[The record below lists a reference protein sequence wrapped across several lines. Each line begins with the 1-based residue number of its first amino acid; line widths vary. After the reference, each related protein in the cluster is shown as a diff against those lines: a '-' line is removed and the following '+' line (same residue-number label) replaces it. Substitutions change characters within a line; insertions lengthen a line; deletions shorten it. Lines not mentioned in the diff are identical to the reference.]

1 MEEALRAAYCA
12 THYRYM
18 SVDGE
23 LLLIV
28 GSTNPALA
36 ALLRNRGADCAAVLT
51 AFNPGSVQQ
60 EPEWNLAAHSALQK
74 ELHTKGLECLP
85 GLHEDPT
92 GRWPAEAGLL
102 VPGMGCSE
110 AHAIAARYG
119 QLAFLWC
126 NASAIPQLIETT
138 ASPPRP

>member
-1 MEEALRAAYCA
+1 MEAALHAAYCA
-12 THYRYM
+12 TRYRYA
-18 SVDGE
+18 SAEGE
-23 LLLIV
+23 LLLTV
-28 GSTNPALA
+28 GIANTALA
-36 ALLRNRGADCAAVLT
+36 SLLRHRSMHSAAVLT

-60 EPEWNLAAHSALQK
+60 DPDWNLLAQSALQN
-74 ELHTKGLECLP
+74 ELQTLGLECIP

-92 GRWPAEAGLL
+92 GSWPAEAGLL
-102 VPGMGCSE
+102 VPGMDRIE

-126 NASAIPQLIETT
+126 DATAIPQLIETT

>member
-1 MEEALRAAYCA
+1 MEDALRAAYCA
-12 THYRYM
+12 TNYRYT
-18 SVDGE
+18 SAEGE

-28 GSTNPALA
+28 GRANPALA
-36 ALLRNRGADCAAVLT
+36 ALLRNRGVHCAAVLT

-60 EPEWNLAAHSALQK
+60 EPDWNLAAQSALQR
-74 ELHTKGLECLP
+74 ELQAMGLECIP

-92 GRWPAEAGLL
+92 GNWPAEAGLL
-102 VPGMGCSE
+102 VPGMGRIE
-110 AHAIAARYG
+110 AHAMAARYG

-126 NASAIPQLIETT
+126 DASAVPQLIETT